1 LRESLVFFC
10 DNCAAD
16 EKSLSLQ
23 TIILKHFVRRI
34 FRRFIKPKNIFHSE
48 IIGAFVLLGFI
59 LALAYS
65 CANKG
70 QGPQGGPRD
79 VTPPVMLRST
89 PEPGAVNFTGRD
101 VLIEFD
107 ENIQLISLVENLVV
121 SPPQQRNPDVR
132 AHGRRLRIRFQDDLL
147 PNTTYTLN
155 FGNAVADLNERNVL
169 ENFRFSFSTGDHID
183 SLRISGILINAEDLN
198 PVSGVLVGI
207 HEELG
212 DSVFKQQPFLRIG
225 RTDENGYFVI
235 DGIREGTFSIFA
247 LEDRNRDFMFQ
258 TGEGLAMHDELITPF
273 VRFVQHSDTIWTDSI
288 TIDTIHVSSFT
299 YFYPNDIIL
308 RFFREN
314 KVHQRL
320 INSERT
326 QPERFS
332 LFFNTTLAELPKIE
346 PLNFDWE
353 DNYILQKNNS
363 LDTLTYWLTNPM
375 LWELDTLKMAV
386 TYFRTDSIF
395 QLELTTD
402 TLNIPLRLARTTIPR
417 TATRR
422 ATADTDTI
430 VPERIP
436 LTFQTNIS
444 AVMEVYN
451 PLTIRLNEPAAEFD
465 VSLIQ
470 LKQQVD
476 TLFVPRKFEWVQT
489 DSSRMKFSIKYDWT
503 PEASY
508 ILNVDSA
515 AFVSILGRTNN
526 EFSGSFRIR
535 SLSEYSNL
543 TIILTNH
550 DPRAVLQLLDA
561 RENLVRTLPAITN
574 EVVFEH
580 LRPGGYFLRLFIDE
594 NGNGIWDTGD
604 FATRRQP
611 EEVFYFPHR
620 LNLRA
625 NFDFE
630 EQWNHLEVPLLEQ
643 KPLEILQDI
652 NSRRR

>member
-1 LRESLVFFC
+1 
-10 DNCAAD
+10 
-16 EKSLSLQ
+16 
-23 TIILKHFVRRI
+23 
-34 FRRFIKPKNIFHSE
+34 
-48 IIGAFVLLGFI
+48 
-59 LALAYS
+59 
-65 CANKG
+65 
-70 QGPQGGPRD
+70 
-79 VTPPVMLRST
+79 
-89 PEPGAVNFTGRD
+89 
-101 VLIEFD
+101 
-107 ENIQLISLVENLVV
+107 
-121 SPPQQRNPDVR
+121 
-132 AHGRRLRIRFQDDLL
+132 
-147 PNTTYTLN
+147 
-155 FGNAVADLNERNVL
+155 
-169 ENFRFSFSTGDHID
+169 
-183 SLRISGILINAEDLN
+183 
-198 PVSGVLVGI
+198 
-207 HEELG
+207 
-212 DSVFKQQPFLRIG
+212 
-225 RTDENGYFVI
+225 
-235 DGIREGTFSIFA
+235 
-247 LEDRNRDFMFQ
+247 
-258 TGEGLAMHDELITPF
+258 
-273 VRFVQHSDTIWTDSI
+273 
-288 TIDTIHVSSFT
+288 
-299 YFYPNDIIL
+299 
-308 RFFREN
+308 
-314 KVHQRL
+314 
-320 INSERT
+320 
-326 QPERFS
+326 
-332 LFFNTTLAELPKIE
+332 
-346 PLNFDWE
+346 
-353 DNYILQKNNS
+353 
-363 LDTLTYWLTNPM
+363 
-375 LWELDTLKMAV
+375 
-386 TYFRTDSIF
+386 
-395 QLELTTD
+395 
-402 TLNIPLRLARTTIPR
+402 
-417 TATRR
+417 
-422 ATADTDTI
+422 
-430 VPERIP
+430 
-436 LTFQTNIS
+436 
-444 AVMEVYN
+444 MEVYN